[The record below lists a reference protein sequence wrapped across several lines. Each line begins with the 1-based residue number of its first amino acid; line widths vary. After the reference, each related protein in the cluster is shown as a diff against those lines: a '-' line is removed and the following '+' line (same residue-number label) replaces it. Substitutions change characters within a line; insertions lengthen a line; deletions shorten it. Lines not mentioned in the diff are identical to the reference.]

1 MGNNTI
7 QKINGNF
14 KNKSIFSIDQFSPKD
29 INIVFKT
36 ADKYKKMVLSKGGNQ
51 TLKGRIASALFFEPS
66 SRTFGSFIAAMQRLG
81 GGFIPFQG
89 MESSSVSKGESLEDT
104 IQTFASYSD
113 IIIMRH
119 PQVGSIQ
126 KAIAVSPV
134 PIINAGEGIGE
145 HPTQALYD
153 AYTILK
159 ELGKINGLHIVFF
172 GELGHYRPVNSLA
185 KLLALYSKNKIT
197 FVSPPQGRVKN
208 EIKEN
213 LKRHGIRF
221 SEAESLDGVIE
232 EADVLYVTR
241 VKKEFMSEDLYKKLK
256 GKYVVDNKVTSRMKK
271 KSIILHALPRID
283 EIHTEVD
290 YDNRAVYLRSQ
301 IRNGMYIRMA
311 LLALVLGG
319 IK

>member
-1 MGNNTI
+1 
-7 QKINGNF
+7 
-14 KNKSIFSIDQFSPKD
+14 
-29 INIVFKT
+29 
-36 ADKYKKMVLSKGGNQ
+36 
-51 TLKGRIASALFFEPS
+51 
-66 SRTFGSFIAAMQRLG
+66 
-81 GGFIPFQG
+81 
-89 MESSSVSKGESLEDT
+89 
-104 IQTFASYSD
+104 
-113 IIIMRH
+113 MRH

-185 KLLALYSKNKIT
+185 KLLALYPGNKIT
-197 FVSPPQGRVKN
+197 FVSPKAAKVQQETKN
-208 EIKEN
+208 YLEIK
-213 LKRHGIRF
+213 GIKF
-221 SEAESLDGVIE
+221 SETERLDDVIE
-232 EADVLYVTR
+232 DADVLYVTR
-241 VKKEFMSEDLYKKLK
+241 IKKEFMPDDLYKKLK
-256 GKYVVDNKVTSRMKK
+256 GKYVVDKKVISKMKK